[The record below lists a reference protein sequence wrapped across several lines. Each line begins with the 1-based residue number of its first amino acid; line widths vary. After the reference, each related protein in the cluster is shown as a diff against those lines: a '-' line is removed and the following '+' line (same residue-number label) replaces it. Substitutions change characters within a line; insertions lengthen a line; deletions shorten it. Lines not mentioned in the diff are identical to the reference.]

1 MQLCQK
7 VHVLNADR
15 TDRTAAWHAR
25 GQPVYLNV
33 MSQMPPPVPAASR
46 SAAPSPDPAA
56 PAKYPWLREQ
66 IIPWATSLT
75 VHAIIIVVALLA
87 VATVATVTSQSRE
100 IEQVRVPTATLATDG
115 IGGVPNVG
123 NMNDVTSQNASL
135 NPVADSTN
143 PLPQGEGSSV
153 NDLLETAGGSA
164 NPANSVTGI
173 TGMGA
178 ISDAIGG
185 GGGEGASLFGE
196 PGGGGGFMGI
206 DIGTPGSG
214 GNNRRI
220 IFVCDSSGSM
230 EGEAK
235 FLLLQELRKAIEPL
249 VVEQSFNIIFF
260 SGERFPSAF
269 PDGLKPAT
277 RKFKGEAGTFLDNLT
292 VGGSTNPIP
301 ALEAAFRMKPD
312 LVFFLTDG
320 RFDTLAG
327 YDAVIGTVERLN
339 GDNEAIVNTIQFIN
353 RDEEAER
360 VLKKIAFDSGGVY
373 RFVGKDD
380 L

>member
-1 MQLCQK
+1 
-7 VHVLNADR
+7 
-15 TDRTAAWHAR
+15 
-25 GQPVYLNV
+25 
-33 MSQMPPPVPAASR
+33 MPPPSGAASPQAAKA
-46 SAAPSPDPAA
+46 AAPEPAVHQSQSP
-56 PAKYPWLREQ
+56 WVREQ
-66 IIPWATSLT
+66 LIPWATSLT
-75 VHAIIIVVALLA
+75 VHAAIIGVALFL
-87 VATVATVTSQSRE
+87 VATVAQTITKQNRE
-100 IEQVRVPTATLATDG
+100 IQQVRVPVTSLATDQ

-123 NMNDVTSQNASL
+123 NMNDITSQNASL
-135 NPVADSTN
+135 NPVADSQN

-153 NDLLETAGGSA
+153 NDLLETAGGSR

-173 TGMGA
+173 TGMGS

-185 GGGEGASLFGE
+185 GGGDGASLFGE
-196 PGGGGGFMGI
+196 AGGGAGFMGI

-230 EGEAK
+230 EGDAK
-235 FLLLQELRKAIEPL
+235 VLLQQELRSAIEPL

-260 SGERFPSAF
+260 SGENFPAAFPSEM
-269 PDGLKPAT
+269 KPAT
-277 RKFKGEAGTFLDNLT
+277 RRFKDEAGDFIKSLT
-292 VGGSTNPIP
+292 VRGSTNPIP
-301 ALEAAFRMKPD
+301 ALEAAFKMKPD

-327 YDAVIGTVERLN
+327 YDAVINTIESIN
-339 GDNEAIVNTIQFIN
+339 GGESGAVINTIQFIN
-353 RDEEAER
+353 RDEEAEQ

-373 RFVGKDD
+373 RFVGIDD